1 MISLADYQAAQQRK
15 TINAPAGYFAP
26 EQAVQPAYTVGQK
39 YQGSNAPVL
48 DWATF
53 EKQLLQPMLQGSTP
67 DYAGRS
73 AWAGQLGLDIGG
85 RGSAGIEGFDW
96 GSFANGP
103 STGNLD
109 DTGMPAYTANPNA
122 QADRLAAYQKYLNDP
137 NTIYTVNGDAIN
149 PDGTT
154 SGGRDYSQTQY
165 KRVGNQLVPINTRNG
180 QSASLTSDAIKGGL
194 ALAGAVYG
202 LKGLEG
208 IGGVGGSGG
217 LSGMDLAAD
226 AALGSGNNIMT
237 AGQALGAGGAA
248 AGAGGAVVAPNLSA
262 TNAALIDSATGT
274 AGYGASSAGAGGAA
288 AGSTL
293 PSWLTGAGKQMGGR
307 LLTSALLGGL
317 AGTAAA
323 GSGNINTAD
332 RQGIANTLQQLGLEQ
347 ADIARNTYADAQ
359 GRINFNDGKFDQILA
374 SALDQ
379 AQKQGQ
385 RSDQLWSTYASDFLP
400 AAQKFAQTAMNYDT
414 AGRRDEAAAAA
425 RAAVETES
433 NMQRQAQ
440 QRALARGG
448 VSLDAGRALALDQ
461 QSRFDQTKLSTGAA
475 ADARRKVEE
484 TGLNLLANTANI
496 GQGIVGTSQQQAG
509 QAITAGNAA
518 TGTLGAKES
527 ARNAAL
533 APTQAFYGGATSA
546 TGNAGNVLNSVAA
559 TEAQNQANRNAGLAG
574 LGSLAGTVLTAGK
587 DSIIGQGLSSIGDW
601 LGITSDPKSK
611 TVHGNVSG
619 KKSLADIEDA
629 TVKKWT
635 YKPGMGDGGT
645 HEGRMAGE
653 GDPMGPDGMRRIDPI
668 TEMGK
673 LTSAVQQLSKEV
685 KTIKRRLSLADV
697 A

>member
-1 MISLADYQAAQQRK
+1 MLSLADYQAVTSPRK
-15 TINAPAGYFAP
+15 TIQPPSRPATETTRPPAANTTGFSGTAP
-26 EQAVQPAYTVGQK
+26 E
-39 YQGSNAPVL
+39 L

-53 EKQLLQPMLQGSTP
+53 EQQLLNPYLSNGYLNIGDERGQ
-67 DYAGRS
+67 
-73 AWAGQLGLDIGG
+73 WAQQLGMDVGGKPTLQVGDLDW
-85 RGSAGIEGFDW
+85 A
-96 GSFANGP
+96 SFNQGAD
-103 STGNLD
+103 TGNLAE
-109 DTGMPAYTANPNA
+109 GMPVYAQNPNA
-122 QADRLAAYQKYLNDP
+122 AAQREAAYRAALANPD
-137 NTIYTVNGDAIN
+137 TIYTLGTDRIGAGGVNA
-149 PDGTT
+149 
-154 SGGRDYSQTQY
+154 GGGNTRTDVQY
-165 KRVGNQLVPINTRNG
+165 RRVGNKLVPVAQRDFNNG
-180 QSASLTSDAIKGGL
+180 SLTQDAIKGGL

-202 LKGLEG
+202 LNGLEG
-208 IGGVGGSGG
+208 IGGVGGGGG

-226 AALGSGNNIMT
+226 AALGSGNNIIT
-237 AGQALGAGGAA
+237 AGQALGAGGAT
-248 AGAGGAVVAPNLSA
+248 AGAGAGAAAAAPTAANA
-262 TNAALIDSATGT
+262 TNPALIESAVGT
-274 AGYGASSAGAGGAA
+274 PGYGASSAGAGGAA

-293 PSWLTGAGKQMGGR
+293 PSWMTSAGKQLGGR
-307 LLTSALLGGL
+307 MLTSAVLGGL

-323 GSGNINTAD
+323 GSSSINTAD
-332 RQGIANTLQQLGLEQ
+332 RQGVANTLQKLGLEQ

-475 ADARRKVEE
+475 SDARRKVEE

-518 TGTLGAKES
+518 AGTLGAKES

-559 TEAQNQANRNAGLAG
+559 TEAQNQASRNAGLAG
-574 LGSLAGTVLTAGK
+574 LGQLAGTVLTAGK
-587 DSIIGQGLSSIGDW
+587 DSIIGQGLGAIGDW
-601 LGITSDPKSK
+601 LSDPKSK
-611 TVHGNVSG
+611 TVHGKVSG
-619 KKSLADIEDA
+619 KKALADVEDA
-629 TVKKWT
+629 KVKKWT

-645 HEGRMAGE
+645 HEGRMAGK

-668 TEMGK
+668 SEMGK
-673 LTSAVQQLSKEV
+673 LTAAVQTLAKDV
-685 KTIKRRLSLADV
+685 KTIKRRLSLAD